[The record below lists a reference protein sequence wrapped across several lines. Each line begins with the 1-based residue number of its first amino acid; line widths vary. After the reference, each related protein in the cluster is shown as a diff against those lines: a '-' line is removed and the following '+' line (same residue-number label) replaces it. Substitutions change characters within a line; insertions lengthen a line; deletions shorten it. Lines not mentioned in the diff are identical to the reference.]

1 MARPAAG
8 IKFENV
14 NKELT
19 KKNIAKLVD
28 SAYRD
33 AGVKACVI
41 LCDRIK
47 AIGYEYA
54 TRSGISI
61 GVKDMLIPDS
71 KKRII
76 DAASAEVDNIESQY
90 RDGIITRTEKYNKV
104 VDVWTKATQDVSAE
118 MNKEISTDIL
128 TDPKTGKQEA
138 NLSFNP
144 IFMMS
149 NSGARGNA
157 DQMRQ
162 LAGMRGL
169 MAKPSGEIIETPI
182 TASFREGLTV
192 LQYFTSTHGARKGLA
207 DTALK
212 TANSGYLT
220 RRLVDVVQDVIVS
233 EHDCGTVD
241 GIEIRAIKDGGEVKQ
256 KLSERA
262 LGRVLL
268 YPVYDPATGDLLYPE
283 NTLID
288 EPVAKTL
295 DDQGHQLRD
304 DPLRADLPVRARHLL
319 AVLRA
324 RPCPPPPRQHRRDGR
339 HHRGAVHRRT
349 RHAAHHAYLP
359 HRRYGVQGN
368 RTFEL
373 RGAA

>member
-1 MARPAAG
+1 MWRGLPAG

-157 DQMRQ
+157 D
-162 LAGMRGL
+162 
-169 MAKPSGEIIETPI
+169 PD
-182 TASFREGLTV
+182 AS
-192 LQYFTSTHGARKGLA
+192 ARR
-207 DTALK
+207 
-212 TANSGYLT
+212 Y
-220 RRLVDVVQDVIVS
+220 
-233 EHDCGTVD
+233 
-241 GIEIRAIKDGGEVKQ
+241 
-256 KLSERA
+256 
-262 LGRVLL
+262 
-268 YPVYDPATGDLLYPE
+268 
-283 NTLID
+283 
-288 EPVAKTL
+288 
-295 DDQGHQLRD
+295 
-304 DPLRADLPVRARHLL
+304 
-319 AVLRA
+319 A
-324 RPCPPPPRQHRRDGR
+324 RPDGQALRRNHRNPD
-339 HHRGAVHRRT
+339 HRE
-349 RHAAHHAYLP
+349 LP
-359 HRRYGVQGN
+359 
-368 RTFEL
+368 
-373 RGAA
+373 

>member
-1 MARPAAG
+1 MARPARRHQVR
-8 IKFENV
+8 ERH
-14 NKELT
+14 KELT

-169 MAKPSGEIIETPI
+169 MAKALRRNHRNPDH
-182 TASFREGLTV
+182 RE
-192 LQYFTSTHGARKGLA
+192 F
-207 DTALK
+207 
-212 TANSGYLT
+212 
-220 RRLVDVVQDVIVS
+220 
-233 EHDCGTVD
+233 
-241 GIEIRAIKDGGEVKQ
+241 
-256 KLSERA
+256 
-262 LGRVLL
+262 
-268 YPVYDPATGDLLYPE
+268 P
-283 NTLID
+283 
-288 EPVAKTL
+288 
-295 DDQGHQLRD
+295 
-304 DPLRADLPVRARHLL
+304 
-319 AVLRA
+319 
-324 RPCPPPPRQHRRDGR
+324 
-339 HHRGAVHRRT
+339 
-349 RHAAHHAYLP
+349 
-359 HRRYGVQGN
+359 
-368 RTFEL
+368 
-373 RGAA
+373 